1 MCDGFFGDRVY
12 YTIAV
17 FCDFNNRA
25 CVLIMGKFAKDG
37 DGRGISKSQ
46 VNDVIECLA

>member
-1 MCDGFFGDRVY
+1 MGNSFFGDRVY

-17 FCDFNNRA
+17 FFYFNDRA
-25 CVLIMGKFAKDG
+25 CILIVDKLSRDG

-46 VNDVIECLA
+46 VNDVIQCLA